1 MVFGGAVAVLI
12 FPELFFPLQK
22 LMCECPWVVKD
33 PETKE
38 MVLERTTLATLVLL
52 VKIPPT

>member
-1 MVFGGAVAVLI
+1 
-12 FPELFFPLQK
+12 
-22 LMCECPWVVKD
+22 MCECPWVVKD